1 MGWIFYSLLLFDY
14 IMSIHWRDHSLISCV
29 CTIKSNGIQFIIYY
43 IYSNQTSLFIS
54 ILTFGEGRF
63 KVNIYLFVETL
74 FCDVAL
80 TILQAT
86 KAVVFYKC

>member
-1 MGWIFYSLLLFDY
+1 MHY
-14 IMSIHWRDHSLISCV
+14 
-29 CTIKSNGIQFIIYY
+29 
-43 IYSNQTSLFIS
+43 

-86 KAVVFYKC
+86 KAVVFYKCQKKIIERLLLVHKHKNR